1 MTYDKPVD
9 LQKQNENTEK
19 WETIMHFHAR
29 VNKTGGNQTFA
40 ADADQFHARLNFDF
54 RYCESLEEVRYQP
67 QIYRLLYRGH
77 QFQITDYDDY
87 LEQHRTV
94 RIVGLL
100 YE

>member
-9 LQKQNENTEK
+9 LQKQNEDTEK
-19 WETIMHFHAR
+19 WETVMHFHAR

-54 RYCESLEEVRYQP
+54 RYCEALEEVRYQP
-67 QIYRLLYRGH
+67 QLYRLLYRGH

>member
-1 MTYDKPVD
+1 MTYDKPVV
-9 LQKQNENTEK
+9 LQKQNENTEI

-54 RYCESLEEVRYQP
+54 RYCEALEEVRYQP
-67 QIYRLLYRGH
+67 QLYRLLYRNH

-87 LEQHRTV
+87 LEQHRVV
-94 RIVGLL
+94 RLTGKL